1 MAFYIYKYVY
11 RDEIIYVGKTKRPL
25 IERVGEHANEQK
37 FFRYLNEA
45 KIYYFTVSTAVEM
58 DIYEKYLINVH
69 SPILNVVDMDHAKFK
84 FTLPVPV
91 WNLYDAASYRQAISI
106 SNNLVNN
113 PSNDPRTQKRIQ
125 LEDQLTNLHHKEAEL
140 ENLEGLL
147 EMLWEQKLSIGLD
160 ERDGYVYYEWDME
173 MDPLP
178 DTIVIH
184 GDEYPCFISSRQV
197 TAHKWENK
205 VPVKIMGILLQQGLS
220 AVKEEYRKVRAEV
233 LDKEYTLE
241 NL

>member
-1 MAFYIYKYVY
+1 MF
-11 RDEIIYVGKTKRPL
+11 
-25 IERVGEHANEQK
+25 
-37 FFRYLNEA
+37 
-45 KIYYFTVSTAVEM
+45 
-58 DIYEKYLINVH
+58 
-69 SPILNVVDMDHAKFK
+69 
-84 FTLPVPV
+84 
-91 WNLYDAASYRQAISI
+91 
-106 SNNLVNN
+106 
-113 PSNDPRTQKRIQ
+113 
-125 LEDQLTNLHHKEAEL
+125 
-140 ENLEGLL
+140 
-147 EMLWEQKLSIGLD
+147 WEQKLSIGLD

-178 DTIVIH
+178 DTIVIQ

-233 LDKEYTLE
+233 LDKEYMLE

>member
-1 MAFYIYKYVY
+1 M
-11 RDEIIYVGKTKRPL
+11 
-25 IERVGEHANEQK
+25 
-37 FFRYLNEA
+37 
-45 KIYYFTVSTAVEM
+45 
-58 DIYEKYLINVH
+58 
-69 SPILNVVDMDHAKFK
+69 
-84 FTLPVPV
+84 PV
-91 WNLYDAASYRQAISI
+91 WKLYDAASHRQVS
-106 SNNLVNN
+106 NLVNN
-113 PSNDPRTQKRIQ
+113 PSNDFRTQKRIQ
-125 LEDQLTNLHHKEAEL
+125 LEDQLTNLGHREAEL

-147 EMLWEQKLSIGLD
+147 EMLWEQKLSTGLD
-160 ERDGYVYYEWDME
+160 ERDGYAYYEWDME

-178 DTIVIH
+178 DTIVIQ

-220 AVKEEYRKVRAEV
+220 VVKDAYRKVRAEV